1 MHKSNWC
8 RVGVHETGNQA
19 GGKDLHTDW
28 LHVVL
33 VLSERIPPDAKKIIK
48 QHETWRYIYTLI
60 ALYISTV
67 ARILLMIQGLRVVH
81 ALMLLKIRKNEVME
95 IDRLLR

>member
-1 MHKSNWC
+1 MALAFTRRAIKL
-8 RVGVHETGNQA
+8 A
-19 GGKDLHTDW
+19 GRSFILIGCTSYLFY
-28 LHVVL
+28 
-33 VLSERIPPDAKKIIK
+33 LSVSHRMQKKIK

-60 ALYISTV
+60 ALYIATV